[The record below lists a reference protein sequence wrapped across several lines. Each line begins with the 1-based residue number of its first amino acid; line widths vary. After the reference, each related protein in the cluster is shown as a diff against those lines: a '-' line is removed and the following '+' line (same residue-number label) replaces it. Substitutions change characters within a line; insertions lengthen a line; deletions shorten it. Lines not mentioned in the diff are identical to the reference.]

1 MLMQY
6 ISFNMKHKF
15 TGVSRDTDIR
25 NIWLEE
31 LSKSSS
37 SVLTMIRNYI
47 INIFFQKNPK
57 NISQCFAKL

>member
-1 MLMQY
+1 
-6 ISFNMKHKF
+6 MKHKF